1 MQECPEDCS
10 CYKVRLSAMLRARD
24 VVKVRCGD
32 KTYSSIEGARLWRGE
47 HELGNVFFYIIV
59 QNKIQ
64 YILYQCSV
72 NIKHCK
78 IITN

>member
-47 HELGNVFFYIIV
+47 HELMFSII
-59 QNKIQ
+59 
-64 YILYQCSV
+64 
-72 NIKHCK
+72 
-78 IITN
+78 